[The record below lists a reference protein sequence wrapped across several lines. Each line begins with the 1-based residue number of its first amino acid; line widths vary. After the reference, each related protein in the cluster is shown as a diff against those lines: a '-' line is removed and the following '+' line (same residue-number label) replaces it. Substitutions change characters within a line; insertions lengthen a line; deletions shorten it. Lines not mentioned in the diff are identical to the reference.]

1 LIKPIATTA
10 SGAQTERWCPPG
22 WVRGEN
28 VHGNHAHNFYVIDP
42 TPSPTRR
49 SVLLL
54 HEFAGIDK
62 RIVALADRI
71 SAEFRVVLPSIF

>member
-1 LIKPIATTA
+1 MVEPIVTTA
-10 SGAQTERWCPPG
+10 SAAQTEPWCPPG
-22 WVRGEN
+22 WARAEY
-28 VHGNHAHNFYVIDP
+28 VHGNHTHNFYVIHP

-54 HEFAGIDK
+54 HEFPGIDE

-71 SAEFRVVLPSIF
+71 SLR